1 MFDEYRIYDRIKQ
14 NRIVAMIRRK
24 KKEQKWPLGEL
35 PQNLKT
41 QAKSLR
47 PVPSGAEGTKNAKQ
61 THF

>member
-1 MFDEYRIYDRIKQ
+1 MPAIMQSNMKDD
-14 NRIVAMIRRK
+14 NRMEHK
-24 KKEQKWPLGEL
+24 KEEQKWPSGGI

-61 THF
+61 THFQNP